1 MKNNRISGFQ
11 WALTIF
17 VFFIVTMALTLIL
30 RDYQPMFG
38 VKPFLFDASRLAPFI
53 SAVIC
58 ILIFKISV
66 PNFPG

>member
-1 MKNNRISGFQ
+1 MYNVKERDLDGYPIGGYINENNRISGFQ

-38 VKPFLFDASRLAPFI
+38 VKPFI
-53 SAVIC
+53 
-58 ILIFKISV
+58 
-66 PNFPG
+66 